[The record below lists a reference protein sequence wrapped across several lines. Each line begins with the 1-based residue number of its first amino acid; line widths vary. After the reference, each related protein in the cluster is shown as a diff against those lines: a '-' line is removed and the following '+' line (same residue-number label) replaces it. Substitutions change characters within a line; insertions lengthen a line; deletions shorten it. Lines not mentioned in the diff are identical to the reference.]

1 MKLQERDECLNN
13 DDLNLIKMM
22 IQLEKAD
29 DCLIWNKELGEKS
42 KTWIKFVKIVRLVIA
57 YATILGMGITAIA
70 VLFFGNSAMWPLRGF
85 CAVFGILI
93 ILWAVLA
100 GLYSKYQ
107 VEYTGHGRY
116 QLVIRQVQLILT
128 EFQILLNRDE
138 FDVFET
144 KLVFV
149 ALAGYLDAAE
159 RIYYNNDKLMRW
171 VRYYNQKRKNNES
184 IEQDIQNNHELVE
197 QLSLADGELDKI
209 VNKVLNNEKALIN
222 QKNIEVMQ

>member
-1 MKLQERDECLNN
+1 
-13 DDLNLIKMM
+13 
-22 IQLEKAD
+22 
-29 DCLIWNKELGEKS
+29 
-42 KTWIKFVKIVRLVIA
+42 
-57 YATILGMGITAIA
+57 MGITAIA
-70 VLFFGNSAMWPLRGF
+70 MLFFGNSAMLPLRGF

-100 GLYSKYQ
+100 GLCSKYQ

-128 EFQILLNRDE
+128 EFQILFNRDE

-149 ALAGYLDAAE
+149 ALAGYLDDFE

-171 VRYYNQKRKNNES
+171 VRYYNQKRKNNEV

-222 QKNIEVMQ
+222 KKNIEVMQ

>member
-1 MKLQERDECLNN
+1 MNN
-13 DDLNLIKMM
+13 DDLNLIKTM

-29 DCLIWNKELGEKS
+29 DYLIWNKELGEKS
-42 KTWIKFVKIVRLVIA
+42 KTWIKFVKIVRLFIA
-57 YATILGMGITAIA
+57 YVTILGMGIAAIS
-70 VLFFGNSAMWPLRGF
+70 VLFFGNSAMSLLRGF
-85 CAVFGILI
+85 CAGFGILI

-100 GLYSKYQ
+100 GLCSKYQ

-116 QLVIRQVQLILT
+116 QLVSRQVQLILT

-149 ALAGYLDAAE
+149 ALAGYLDDAE

-171 VRYYNQKRKNNES
+171 VRYYNQKHKNNES

-222 QKNIEVMQ
+222 KKNIGVMR

>member
-1 MKLQERDECLNN
+1 
-13 DDLNLIKMM
+13 M

-29 DCLIWNKELGEKS
+29 DYLIWNKELGEKS
-42 KTWIKFVKIVRLVIA
+42 KTWIKFVKIVRLFIA

-70 VLFFGNSAMWPLRGF
+70 VLFFGNSTMWPLRGF

-100 GLYSKYQ
+100 GLCSKYQ

-128 EFQILLNRDE
+128 EFQILFNRDE

-144 KLVFV
+144 KLIFV
-149 ALAGYLDAAE
+149 ALAGYLDDAE

-184 IEQDIQNNHELVE
+184 IEQDMQNNHELAE

-222 QKNIEVMQ
+222 KKNIEVMP